1 MKSVGKPVHLTDDEA
16 RSIHEAFEA
25 RRRPGSYEPGK
36 WAVSHFNRDP
46 RVLGAPWP
54 DHYPKSVVLRDI
66 TLRTIEQTPGVT
78 LSPAQRKRLAEA
90 LIDVGVSA
98 VEIRLHGWGTST
110 QDLKDEISYLKYL
123 KPDIE
128 IKMGGTTTD
137 AMVDLAADLGVTT
150 AEMWFPALP
159 AATAIYWTEVYRV
172 TWNGGDWRK
181 LGIPMTLDQQIEQA
195 KHFAELVRKRNL
207 KPSAGINLLTMVDDE
222 HLEKFCLGMAE
233 AGMEDIWLSD
243 GPAGLSPEALGYVV
257 SQVKKFAPNCRI
269 GIYARNTFGLAVAN
283 VLACVH
289 AGAGIVDVAIN
300 GLHAATGQADLSIVA
315 SALEMLYGVHTGID
329 LSKLTRLARLAS
341 DLSGVPL
348 DPNHPITGS
357 NAFNWG
363 GAEILSQELKVE
375 PLLHWVIE
383 PSVVGGEKKWEI
395 SPQSGEWTVLDKLQ
409 ELGIDVDRALVPQI
423 RERIIGEL
431 YLRRRSLTDDEIAH
445 IARTV
450 ISETP
455 AATAR
460 KGG

>member
-1 MKSVGKPVHLTDDEA
+1 MKPVGKPVHLTDDEV
-16 RSIHEAFEA
+16 RSIQKAFA
-25 RRRPGSYEPGK
+25 DRRRPGSYQPGK
-36 WAVSHFNRDP
+36 WATSHLNRDP
-46 RVLGAPWP
+46 RVIGVAWP
-54 DHYPKSVVLRDI
+54 DHYPKKVVLRDI

-90 LIDVGVSA
+90 LVDVGVSA

-110 QDLKDEISYLKYL
+110 DELKDEVSYLKHL
-123 KPDIE
+123 RPDIE

-137 AMVDLAADLGVTT
+137 EMVDLAADLGVTI

-159 AATAIYWTEVYRV
+159 AATAIYWTELYRV

-181 LGIPMTLDQQIEQA
+181 LAPPLTLDQQIERA
-195 KHFAELVRKRNL
+195 KSFADLVRKRKL
-207 KPSAGINLLTMVDDE
+207 RPSAGINLLTMVDEE
-222 HLEKFCLGMAE
+222 HLEKFCKGMDE

-243 GPAGLSPEALGYVV
+243 GPAGLSPEALGYIVG
-257 SQVKKFAPNCRI
+257 QVKKFAPKVRI

-289 AGAGIVDVAIN
+289 AGAGIVDVAVN
-300 GLHAATGQADLSIVA
+300 GLHAATGQADLAIVA
-315 SALEMLYGVHTGID
+315 AALEMLYGVDTGID
-329 LSKLTRLARLAS
+329 LSKLTSLARLAS
-341 DLSGVPL
+341 DVSGVPL

-357 NAFNWG
+357 QAFNWG

-395 SPQSGEWTVLDKLQ
+395 SPQSGEWTVLDKLK
-409 ELGIDVDRALVPQI
+409 ELDIDVDRALIPLI
-423 RERIIGEL
+423 RERLINEL
-431 YLRRRSLTDDEIAH
+431 HLRRRSLTDAEIAEV
-445 IARTV
+445 AMKV
-450 ISETP
+450 KAEAP
-455 AATAR
+455 APVR